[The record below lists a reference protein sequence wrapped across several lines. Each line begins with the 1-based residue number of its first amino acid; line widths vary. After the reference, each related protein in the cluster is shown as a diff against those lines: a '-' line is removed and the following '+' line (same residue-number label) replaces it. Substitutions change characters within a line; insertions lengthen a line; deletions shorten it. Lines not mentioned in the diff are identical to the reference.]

1 MYPIRVC
8 RAAAP
13 ITLLQALELVQV
25 WVPVRVPVWVPVRV
39 APLLWSAGEELRPP
53 SACHGGP
60 ALRPRSTAAVLATRL
75 LLAHLA
81 SPGLHS
87 AATTRCCVACSVG
100 RWSRRSCSQRCW
112 TTRWTLT
119 GP

>member
-39 APLLWSAGEELRPP
+39 APLLWSAGEGPHLP

-60 ALRPRSTAAVLATRL
+60 ALQARSGAVLATRP

-81 SPGLHS
+81 SPGLRL